1 MPKVSALVDS
11 EARACFEALDPTLPE
26 DWRTLAATL
35 AAGWR
40 TEPPSRVALAGGQGA
55 GKSTLARAIVAAAD
69 HFGLRAVAM
78 SIDDFYLTRA
88 ERETLGRT
96 VHPLLATRGPP
107 GTHDVA
113 LCESVLSALGH
124 PGRVSVPVFDKG
136 VDDRAQQGRT
146 IDGRVDV
153 ALLEGWCVGARPQ
166 PAEMLEA
173 PANALEADEDVDG
186 LWRAYVNDA
195 LGSAY
200 AGLFGSFDCLVYLR
214 VPSLAAVRRW
224 RLGQEAD
231 RPPERRLGR
240 AEVERFVAH
249 YERLTLWMLQDL
261 PARTDVLV
269 DLDEGHRVTATSL
282 RRPGAVAGPEAGA
295 Q

>member
-55 GKSTLARAIVAAAD
+55 GKSTLAGAIVAAAD

-136 VDDRAQQGRT
+136 VDDRASRGRT
-146 IDGRVDV
+146 IDGPVDV

-186 LWRAYVNDA
+186 RWRAYVNDA
-195 LGSAY
+195 VGGAY

-231 RPPERRLGR
+231 RPPEQRLGR

-249 YERLTLWMLQDL
+249 YERLTLWMLEDL
-261 PARTDVLV
+261 PERTDVLV

-282 RRPGAVAGPEAGA
+282 RRPGAVVGSDSGA
-295 Q
+295 H